1 MVAVIVSLGTIG
13 IIEYKLSEALGV
25 PGTIF
30 KREQA
35 EKVPQGK
42 GGNNPM
48 ATEEYVRRIASGYV
62 KRLGQYIRVHKAILT
77 GSWAKGSHLE
87 DSDVDLI
94 VVSDDSVEMPLP
106 ARLSYLQKRWTSRLP
121 LEAFGY
127 TTAEFRN
134 LRRNS
139 TYVRDALRHGQV
151 VWSSPDRGR
160 VRRLL
165 KLNARPG

>member
-62 KRLGQYIRVHKAILT
+62 KRLGQNIRVHKAILT
-77 GSWAKGSHLE
+77 RSWEKGSPLE
-87 DSDVDLI
+87 DSDDLC
-94 VVSDDSVEMPLP
+94 
-106 ARLSYLQKRWTSRLP
+106 
-121 LEAFGY
+121 
-127 TTAEFRN
+127 
-134 LRRNS
+134 LRE
-139 TYVRDALRHGQV
+139 V
-151 VWSSPDRGR
+151 
-160 VRRLL
+160 
-165 KLNARPG
+165 